1 MKLFRPWKRLDTIQI
16 FFPAYV
22 LFLLSA
28 PTLSATFNLECD
40 DDQKCVDNY
49 NSFYKC
55 YSGHC
60 RRENFTW
67 SLREITGDVLIFLI
81 SALANAGGV
90 GGGPMIIPLL
100 ISVFKFTPGDAVP
113 VSKITILAGAIMSF
127 SGIVFNRHHID
138 KSSMLINYPLT
149 TLMIPAVLGGTQIGV
164 ILTQF
169 LPTFFI
175 GLAMVFFII
184 YVITKMREK

>member
-1 MKLFRPWKRLDTIQI
+1 MQTALRKFDGRHLILATFCI
-16 FFPAYV
+16 
-22 LFLLSA
+22 LLCAEPS
-28 PTLSATFNLECD
+28 LSATFNMECQND
-40 DDQKCVDNY
+40 ATCVDNY

-67 SLREITGDVLIFLI
+67 SPSEIAGDVLIFLI

-127 SGIVFNRHHID
+127 SGIIFKRHHKD
-138 KSSMLINYPLT
+138 KGSLLVNYPLT

-169 LPTFFI
+169 LPTTVI
-175 GLAMVFFII
+175 GLAMVFLIV